1 MNFIWAVIFSARC
14 LTQVNLLR
22 ALHHNTAAVKWSD
35 QLASDAQTWADDL
48 ARTNPGNLEAEVNKQ
63 THWGAIYKLT
73 DKTRKATCTEAILH
87 WLVSEVYSKPCQLSK
102 MELIKIV
109 KD

>member
-1 MNFIWAVIFSARC
+1 MNFIWAVFSARC

-22 ALHHNTAAVKWSD
+22 ALHHNTAAVKRSD

-87 WLVSEVYSKPCQLSK
+87 WLVSDYQLSK